1 MKIAIFITSLLGM
14 VSLIAA
20 VWTGFSE
27 FEENTTTAKV
37 SASIKSFLVKTLKG
51 EFFTNLMGQRFIV
64 ARLALGLTL
73 IFGLVT
79 IILNLVK

>member
-1 MKIAIFITSLLGM
+1 MKIAIFITSLFGM

-20 VWTGFSE
+20 IWAGFGE
-27 FEENTTTAKV
+27 FEDKTITASVV
-37 SASIKSFLVKTLKG
+37 SSIKNFI
-51 EFFTNLMGQRFIV
+51 TNLFKNESINKIMNTRFVV
-64 ARLALGLTL
+64 ARMCLALVF